1 MKEYWESLN
10 TAKRIK
16 LISSI
21 ISIILIVIFSF
32 QNWDK
37 SEVNFIFFSLKV
49 PVTLIIFAAMAS
61 GYFISSLYN
70 FSYIKR
76 KDKEITDLKSKI
88 NALIKDKG
96 DSL

>member
-1 MKEYWESLN
+1 M
-10 TAKRIK
+10 
-16 LISSI
+16 
-21 ISIILIVIFSF
+21 IVIFSF

-49 PVTLIIFAAMAS
+49 PVTLIIFAAMVS

-70 FSYIKR
+70 FNYVKK
-76 KDKEITDLKSKI
+76 KDIEIAELKSKI
-88 NALIKDKG
+88 NSLLKDKG

>member
-49 PVTLIIFAAMAS
+49 PLTLIIFAAMAS

-70 FSYIKR
+70 FSYIQK